1 MRNFSP
7 KPWQWIAFISYLL
20 VLNIVVFGTVIYLFQ
35 ANDLLTG
42 LGTLLEGPAQAAAPI
57 TPTATRRPTFTPT
70 PPAETTP
77 TATPAWVALAPP
89 AAKAPVPSATATASP
104 TASPSPS
111 ATPTTAPTATPS
123 PTATATPAPS
133 RTPTA
138 RPTATPSA
146 TPSPTTTAT
155 GTATPTSSPTP
166 TASPSATATAT
177 ATPSPTASPTLPA
190 TPTATPTPVSTP
202 VAVAV
207 AAIPPAPAREETV
220 AVTSLRVDRADRR
233 VDLSWEAV
241 PGAERY
247 RLYSDMG
254 TGYGVYIYKTD
265 LRQPAV
271 SDTGLRPGWSY
282 SYRLTGLLAAPAT
295 QAEQTLAH
303 VTVETAA
310 GELPAAA
317 GVLASA
323 AGTAAGQPAPAVTP
337 APTSLPPDAI
347 LLGLLSDH
355 SFQDELGNLFIVGEV
370 RNDSNVDAGQ
380 TSVAV
385 TFYDDRGAV
394 IGQAEGSTLLST
406 LAPGRRSP
414 FLLNLSWPEGMAD
427 YSLRAVGRPAAPQAE
442 SGLVVISSAA
452 GEDETGLYHVSGVV
466 ENQGSA
472 AVAQSRVVVTLYG
485 RGGDVINV
493 GFGRTT
499 PPRLAPGQQATF
511 DLTFAYFPKVL
522 SHAVIAGQ
530 D

>member
-1 MRNFSP
+1 M
-7 KPWQWIAFISYLL
+7 
-20 VLNIVVFGTVIYLFQ
+20 
-35 ANDLLTG
+35 
-42 LGTLLEGPAQAAAPI
+42 
-57 TPTATRRPTFTPT
+57 
-70 PPAETTP
+70 
-77 TATPAWVALAPP
+77 
-89 AAKAPVPSATATASP
+89 
-104 TASPSPS
+104 
-111 ATPTTAPTATPS
+111 
-123 PTATATPAPS
+123 
-133 RTPTA
+133 
-138 RPTATPSA
+138 
-146 TPSPTTTAT
+146 
-155 GTATPTSSPTP
+155 
-166 TASPSATATAT
+166 
-177 ATPSPTASPTLPA
+177 
-190 TPTATPTPVSTP
+190 
-202 VAVAV
+202 AV
-207 AAIPPAPAREETV
+207 AAVPPAPAGEETV
-220 AVTSLRVDRADRR
+220 AVAALRVDRADRR
-233 VDLSWEAV
+233 VDLGWEAV
-241 PGAERY
+241 PGVERY

-265 LRQPAV
+265 LRQPAA

-282 SYRLTGLLAAPAT
+282 SYRLTGLLAAGAT
-295 QAEQTLAH
+295 RAEQTLAH

-310 GELPAAA
+310 GELLAAA

-323 AGTAAGQPAPAVTP
+323 AETAAGQPAPAVTP

-414 FLLNLSWPEGMAD
+414 FLLNLSWPDGMAD

-442 SGLVVISSAA
+442 SGLAVISSAA

-493 GFGRTT
+493 GFGRTS
-499 PPRLAPGQQATF
+499 PDRLSPGQQATF

-522 SHAVIAGQ
+522 SHAVIAVQ
-530 D
+530 N